1 MVRDSAGGDPQE
13 IWRARRADW
22 TVFES
27 ADLLALNK
35 PAGLAVVG
43 DNAADDLL
51 ALARAAGENL
61 RPVHR
66 IDTVTSGV
74 ILLAKTAAGHA
85 ALARQFNQ
93 RTVEKTYLCAVR
105 SGDVP
110 DCGEI
115 DLPLTTGRKN
125 RVRVA
130 DQREAIAFDA
140 SASRWSL
147 SSEATGDRV
156 YPSLTRFERLWQ
168 SDQIALLAV
177 QPESGRRHQI
187 RVHLAWI
194 GHPIVGDPLF
204 ASKGEAAGRTLLHA
218 WRLAFD
224 APDGTGRITVEA
236 SPDAEFRAALPVP
249 NADFVALLASVNTTN
264 S

>member
-1 MVRDSAGGDPQE
+1 MVTHSASGDPQVS
-13 IWRARRADW
+13 WQARRADW

-51 ALARAAGENL
+51 TLARAAGEDL

-66 IDTVTSGV
+66 IDKVTSGV
-74 ILLAKTAAGHA
+74 ILLAKSAAAHA
-85 ALARQFNQ
+85 DLARQFNE
-93 RTVEKTYLCAVR
+93 RTVEKTYLCVVR
-105 SGDVP
+105 PGGLP
-110 DCGEI
+110 ERGEI

-130 DQREAIAFDA
+130 GQREAIAFDA
-140 SASRWSL
+140 GASRWSL
-147 SSEATGDRV
+147 AGEATGSRV
-156 YPSLTRFERLWQ
+156 YPSLTRFERMWQ
-168 SDQIALLAV
+168 SNEISLLAI

-204 ASKGEAAGRTLLHA
+204 APKGEAVGRTLLHA

-224 APDGTGRITVEA
+224 APDGSGRIEVDA
-236 SPDAEFRAALPVP
+236 SPDAEFRRGLPLS
-249 NADFVALLASVNTTN
+249 DEELAVILEPGDRIEP
-264 S
+264 